1 MSGGAAMAADEARAG
16 MGAAGAGAA
25 PHGHP
30 APAIAFLLFGMLFAL
45 LLSKA
50 GATTYDYYAALF
62 LFRDLQLMW
71 VIGAGALTGALL
83 IALLRAAG
91 ARVWWGGGRVEPAG
105 KPMRR
110 GLLPGAL
117 LLGLGWGL
125 AGACPGTV
133 LVMAGEG
140 KTSALWTIAGVG
152 LGTWLYGLLARGRAV
167 EPEATVDNQANAP
180 ASAAPP
186 PSPGV

>member
-1 MSGGAAMAADEARAG
+1 MSAGAAMAADSAEAT
-16 MGAAGAGAA
+16 
-25 PHGHP
+25 PHGRP
-30 APAIAFLLFGMLFAL
+30 APALAFVLFGMLFGL
-45 LLSKA
+45 LLAKA

-83 IALLRAAG
+83 IALLRAFG

-105 KPMRR
+105 KPMQR

-152 LGTWLYGLLARGRAV
+152 LGTWFYGRLAQGRPV
-167 EPEATVDNQANAP
+167 EPALADHAEASSP
-180 ASAAPP
+180 ASGAPP
-186 PSPGV
+186 VAPGA